1 MESTAPKS
9 RLMAWLQLVRL
20 PNLLTVPG
28 DPLVGFLLARAAA
41 LHAGGD
47 QTVHASGWAG
57 LFQGILLDQPWARA
71 AIMAV
76 AALLFYMR
84 GLITNDL
91 ADFAEDK
98 RDRPDRP
105 LPSGAIPIRSAAL
118 AATGLGLAGMILA
131 TLCGAAGCAI
141 GILLILAISSY
152 NTTVK
157 RRPVAGPLNM
167 GACRSLSLLLGAAAA
182 GWGVGLLPVITAAVV
197 LGLYI
202 AATTAIAA
210 GETGQRDLG
219 YKRWGPAVVLLLGF
233 PALAHSTDWM
243 TTPLQLAAM
252 GVTAIAAFYAVWWS
266 LLLAGKPHPV
276 IVQMIVGKL
285 IAGLML
291 IQAGMAIMAVTD
303 KTSYAPWILIGVL
316 LLGRLLSPK
325 LRRLFYSS

>member
-1 MESTAPKS
+1 MS
-9 RLMAWLQLVRL
+9 WLQLVRL

-28 DPLVGFLLARAAA
+28 DPLVGFLLARAGGAA
-41 LHAGGD
+41 PQA
-47 QTVHASGWAG
+47 VSGWAG
-57 LFQGILLDQPWARA
+57 LFQGILIDQPWARA
-71 AIMAV
+71 ALAAA

-91 ADFAEDK
+91 ADLAEDE

-105 LPSGAIPIRSAAL
+105 LPSGAVSLRAARL
-118 AATGLGLAGMILA
+118 TASGLGLGGMVLA
-131 TLCGAAGCAI
+131 TLCGAAGCAV
-141 GILLILAISSY
+141 GILLVLAMSSY
-152 NTTVK
+152 NTAVK

-182 GWGVGLLPVITAAVV
+182 GWGEGLLPVITAAIV
-197 LGLYI
+197 LGGYI

-210 GETGQRDLG
+210 GETSQRDLG
-219 YKRWGPAVVLLLGF
+219 YKRWGPPVVLLLGF
-233 PALAHSTDWM
+233 PALAHSTTWM
-243 TTPLQLAAM
+243 STSLQLTAM

-291 IQAGMAIMAVTD
+291 IQAGMAVMAITD
-303 KTSYAPWILIGVL
+303 KTSYAPWVLIGVL

>member
-1 MESTAPKS
+1 MNDTLQQS
-9 RLMAWLQLVRL
+9 RLKSWLQLVRL

-28 DPLVGFLLARAAA
+28 DPLVGFLLAS
-41 LHAGGD
+41 AGGAAPRA
-47 QTVHASGWAG
+47 ASGWAG
-57 LFQGILLDQPWARA
+57 LFQGVLIDQPWARA
-71 AIMAV
+71 ALMVA

-105 LPSGAIPIRSAAL
+105 LPSGAVNVRSAAL
-118 AATGLGLAGMILA
+118 AASALGLGGMVLA

-141 GILLILAISSY
+141 GILLVLSMASY
-152 NTTVK
+152 NTFVK
-157 RRPVAGPLNM
+157 RHPVAGPLNM
-167 GACRSLSLLLGAAAA
+167 GLCRSLSLLLGAAAA
-182 GWGVGLLPVITAAVV
+182 GWGIGMLPVVTAAAV

-202 AATTAIAA
+202 ATTTAIAA
-210 GETGQRDLG
+210 GETTQRDLG
-219 YKRWGPAVVLLLGF
+219 HKRWGPPVVLLLGF
-233 PALAHSTDWM
+233 PALAHSTTWM
-243 TTPLQLAAM
+243 STSLQFAAM

-291 IQAGMAIMAVTD
+291 IQAGMAVMAITD

-316 LLGRLLSPK
+316 LVGRLLSPA
-325 LRRLFYSS
+325 LRRRFYSS